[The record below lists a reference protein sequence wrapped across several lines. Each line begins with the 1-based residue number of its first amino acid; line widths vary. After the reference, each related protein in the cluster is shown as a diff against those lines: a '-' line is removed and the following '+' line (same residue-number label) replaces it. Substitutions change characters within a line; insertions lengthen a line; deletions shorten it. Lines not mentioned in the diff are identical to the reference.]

1 MENLTILLEV
11 QEVIKSSID
20 CVSGVPSIGEFFNG
34 FNYET
39 YFLVLLPMFFC
50 VLTIWIYI
58 KNVKNIYMNASKE
71 LKSKCLIIC
80 SIYPVN
86 LNSQQ

>member
-1 MENLTILLEV
+1 MENLTIA

-20 CVSGVPSIGEFFNG
+20 CVNEVPSVDEFLSE
-34 FNYET
+34 FNYQT
-39 YFLVLLPMFFC
+39 YFLVLVPTIFC
-50 VLTIWIYI
+50 VLTIWMYI
-58 KNVKNIYMNASKE
+58 KNVKNICRTASKE

-86 LNSQQ
+86 FNNNNNN